1 MAAVEATFRDFD
13 SFPSGVFFEEGE
25 FFSPPRWDFLPV
37 PKWTFID
44 FYLLLQRLVTNTL
57 GVFFVVVPFF
67 FFQVHSL

>member
-1 MAAVEATFRDFD
+1 MAAVEATFQDFD

-44 FYLLLQRLVTNTL
+44 FYLLLQRLVTNSL
-57 GVFFVVVPFF
+57 GVFLWWFL